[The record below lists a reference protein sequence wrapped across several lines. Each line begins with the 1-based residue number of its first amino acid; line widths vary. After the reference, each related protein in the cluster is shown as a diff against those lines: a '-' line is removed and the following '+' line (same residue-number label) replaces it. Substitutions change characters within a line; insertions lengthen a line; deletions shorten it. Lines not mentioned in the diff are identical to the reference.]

1 MTDDIMRNIVCFLKS
16 NSETDVKEIWIYLSK
31 AGVFRTSAV
40 DTIRLCKF
48 LVKEELF
55 EYPLWL
61 QNDVIRLIIDESD
74 INVKRVIKS
83 KLQSGGIFS
92 LALTEQFGGSSFQN
106 VRTQV
111 SDCFG
116 GDKKAEGK
124 KVYISNGSIADNII
138 FLARDEH
145 QKLNLFYTNDL
156 NNMVRR
162 KMILSDSM
170 GKYDLAEIDFVNTSC
185 ECLYPDNDFKAMF
198 VLNKA
203 MAIERLFCSVTML
216 AMEKNLL
223 EVFLGIYNE
232 KKEMLRDSQYWR
244 FSYAKMKMHI
254 HLLETYISDLE
265 EMYIDGKAILPSDA
279 AIAKSY
285 ATDTLKFILEKT
297 EILLGAQNILK
308 TNILTPYEIYSK
320 AYYSAGGTNEIMKE
334 IIGADL

>member
-1 MTDDIMRNIVCFLKS
+1 MTDAAMKNIGCFLK
-16 NSETDVKEIWIYLSK
+16 NIGEIDMKKIWIHLSK
-31 AGVFRTSAV
+31 AGAFQASAA
-40 DTIRLCKF
+40 DAIKLCKY
-48 LVKEELF
+48 LIKEELF
-55 EYPLWL
+55 DYPFWL
-61 QNDVIRLIIDESD
+61 QNNVIRLIIDESD
-74 INVKRVIKS
+74 INIKSVIKN
-83 KLQSGGIFS
+83 KLQSDEIFC

-106 VRTQV
+106 VRTHV
-111 SDCFG
+111 FDCLG
-116 GDKKAEGK
+116 GDKKAKGK

-138 FLARDEH
+138 FLARDKR

-162 KMILSDSM
+162 KMILSEPM
-170 GKYDLAEIDFVNTSC
+170 GKYDLAEIDFINTSC

-216 AMEKNLL
+216 AMVKNLL
-223 EVFLGIYNE
+223 EIFLDIYNE
-232 KKEMLRDSQYWR
+232 KKEILRDSQYWR
-244 FSYAKMKMHI
+244 FSYARMKMHI
-254 HLLETYISDLE
+254 HLLEAYISDLE

-308 TNILTPYEIYSK
+308 TSILTPYEIYSK